1 MPALSSSMPALSSL
15 CFFPKSICNR
25 SGLGSAAGAFSA
37 IFWYDKLMEHDAL
50 TAPKPPAETPN
61 TETSLQEA
69 LDALQLS
76 GQLSLPLRDAEGRI
90 VAVLSQPLPAPTT
103 LAAPPRLGGMA
114 TPLGVYL
121 HDGVSSGGAGFW
133 GLVLTG
139 MTMSCLALLAQVL
152 AHGLS
157 RAAAVHLPAL
167 GVWESRLP
175 FGLPLWLS
183 AISPWLPLPFVFLLL
198 RLVPLSGIH
207 AAEHQVVHCVER
219 HAPLL
224 VDSVRAM
231 PRVHPRCGTN
241 LFAGFTLFLLTFLG
255 VFTLTQAASWQLL
268 DSVTLAA
275 MLSGPLTL
283 VYWRRVGGWVQQW
296 FATRPATDHQ
306 IAGAIFAAEQVLSR
320 HQRRLE
326 RGERLRLMPLRRIWT
341 AGIAQIL
348 VGYAVVIALL
358 TGTELLWPSLTRWLQ

>member
-1 MPALSSSMPALSSL
+1 MEHEALSAS
-15 CFFPKSICNR
+15 
-25 SGLGSAAGAFSA
+25 
-37 IFWYDKLMEHDAL
+37 
-50 TAPKPPAETPN
+50 KPPAET
-61 TETSLQEA
+61 TQQTQTSLQEA
-69 LDALQLS
+69 LNALQAS
-76 GQLSLPLRDAEGRI
+76 GQTSLPLRDADGRI
-90 VAVLSQPLPAPTT
+90 VAVLSRPLSAPAV

-121 HDGVSSGGAGFW
+121 HDGVSSGGTGFW

-139 MTMSCLALLAQVL
+139 MTMSCLALLAQLL
-152 AHGLS
+152 AHAASHFASASLPGLE
-157 RAAAVHLPAL
+157 L
-167 GVWESRLP
+167 WESRLP

-207 AAEHQVVHCVER
+207 AAEHQVVHCIER

-241 LFAGFTLFLLTFLG
+241 LFAGFTLFLLMFLG
-255 VFTLTQAASWQLL
+255 IFTLTQAASWQLL

-275 MLSGPLTL
+275 MLSGPFTL
-283 VYWRRVGGWVQQW
+283 IYWRRVGGWVQQY
-296 FATRPATDHQ
+296 FATRPATDSQ
-306 IAGAIFAAEQVLSR
+306 ITGAITAAEQVLSC

-326 RGERLRLMPLRRIWT
+326 RRERPRFLPLRRIWT

-348 VGYAVVIALL
+348 VGYAVVIGLL
-358 TGTELLWPSLTRWLQ
+358 TGAELLWPGLARLLQ

>member
-1 MPALSSSMPALSSL
+1 M
-15 CFFPKSICNR
+15 
-25 SGLGSAAGAFSA
+25 GAFWR
-37 IFWYDKLMEHDAL
+37 IFWYDTVMEHEAL
-50 TAPKPPAETPN
+50 TASRPPADLSRTIDI
-61 TETSLQEA
+61 SIQEA
-69 LDALQLS
+69 LNALQAS
-76 GQLSLPLRDAEGRI
+76 GQTSLPLRDADGRI
-90 VAVLSQPLPAPTT
+90 VAVLSQPLCVPSV

-152 AHGLS
+152 AHELS
-157 RAAAVHLPAL
+157 FFASVHFPAL
-167 GVWESRLP
+167 GLWESRLP

-219 HAPLL
+219 RLPLSAH
-224 VDSVRAM
+224 SVRAM

-241 LFAGFTLFLLTFLG
+241 LFAGFSLFLLSFLS
-255 VFTLTQAASWQLL
+255 VFTLTQAAAWQLL

-275 MLSGPLTL
+275 VVSGLLTL
-283 VYWRRVGGWVQQW
+283 ICWRRVGGWVQQH
-296 FATRPATDHQ
+296 FATRPATDGQ
-306 IAGAIFAAEQVLSR
+306 IAGAIYAAEQVLAR

-326 RGERLRLMPLRRIWT
+326 RRERPRLTPLRRIWT
-341 AGIAQIL
+341 AGLAQIL

-358 TGTELLWPSLTRWLQ
+358 SGVEQIWPSLTRLLQ

>member
-1 MPALSSSMPALSSL
+1 MEHSRRFFRAALTPFSGA
-15 CFFPKSICNR
+15 FFP
-25 SGLGSAAGAFSA
+25 
-37 IFWYDKLMEHDAL
+37 IFWYDTVMEHDAL
-50 TAPKPPAETPN
+50 TALRPAAQTIPA
-61 TETSLQEA
+61 TTSLQEA
-69 LDALQLS
+69 LNALQAS
-76 GQLSLPLRDAEGRI
+76 GQASLPLRDAEGRI
-90 VAVLSQPLPAPTT
+90 VAVLSRPFSAPAA

-139 MTMSCLALLAQVL
+139 MTMSGLALLAQVL
-152 AHGLS
+152 AHVVS
-157 RAAAVHLPAL
+157 RFAAAHLPAL
-167 GVWESRLP
+167 GLWESRLP

-183 AISPWLPLPFVFLLL
+183 AISPWLPLPFVFGLL

-219 HAPLL
+219 HAPL
-224 VDSVRAM
+224 SVEMVRTM

-241 LFAGFTLFLLTFLG
+241 LFAGFTLFLLLFLG
-255 VFTLTQAASWQLL
+255 VFTLTQASSWELL

-275 MLSGPLTL
+275 MLSGPFTL
-283 VYWRRVGGWVQQW
+283 IYWRRVGGWVQQY
-296 FATRPATDHQ
+296 FATRPATDRQ
-306 IAGAIFAAEQVLSR
+306 IAGAIYAAEQVLSR

-326 RGERLRLMPLRRIWT
+326 RRERPRFLPLRRIWT
-341 AGIAQIL
+341 AGIGQIL

-358 TGTELLWPSLTRWLQ
+358 TGAERLWPGLAHWLQ

>member
-1 MPALSSSMPALSSL
+1 
-15 CFFPKSICNR
+15 
-25 SGLGSAAGAFSA
+25 
-37 IFWYDKLMEHDAL
+37 MEHEAL
-50 TAPKPPAETPN
+50 TALKPPAETSIQ

-69 LDALQLS
+69 LRALQAS
-76 GQLSLPLRDAEGRI
+76 GQSSLPLRDADGRI
-90 VAVLSQPLPAPTT
+90 VAVLSRPLSAPPVF
-103 LAAPPRLGGMA
+103 AAPPRLGGMA

-152 AHGLS
+152 AHELS
-157 RAAAVHLPAL
+157 GFAALHLPAL
-167 GVWESRLP
+167 GLWENRLP

-198 RLVPLSGIH
+198 RFIPLSGIH
-207 AAEHQVVHCVER
+207 AAEHQTVHCVER
-219 HAPLL
+219 HLPL
-224 VDSVRAM
+224 SVNTVRTM

-255 VFTLTQAASWQLL
+255 VFTLTQASSWQLL

-275 MLSGPLTL
+275 IVSGPFTL
-283 VYWRRVGGWVQQW
+283 IYWRRVGGWVQQY

-306 IAGAIFAAEQVLSR
+306 ITGAITAAEQVLSR

-326 RGERLRLMPLRRIWT
+326 RRERPRFLPLRRIWT
-341 AGIAQIL
+341 AGISQIL

-358 TGTELLWPSLTRWLQ
+358 TGAELIWPSLARLLQ